1 MKLLSTPDELH
12 AFRASLQGPV
22 GFVPTMG
29 ALHEG
34 HASLV
39 RQARAAND
47 HVIVSIFVN
56 PTQFGPNEDFS
67 RYPRTL
73 QADLDLLQPL
83 GVAAVFAPAA
93 TDIYP
98 QGQAQISFQIR
109 DLDKVLCGASRP
121 GHFNGVLQVVM
132 ILFHLVKPTRA
143 YFGKKDFQQFLLLHT
158 MAKELH
164 MEVEVVPCAIIR
176 EADGLAMSS
185 RNRYLSPQEREQAL
199 FLSRALA
206 HAQANAAHW
215 KNAGEL
221 LAWVRSELA
230 AYPLVRPDYAELL
243 DSRTLQ
249 PVDSLRPEDHPHL
262 FLAAFLGS
270 TRLIDNGPLWP
281 TD

>member
-1 MKLLSTPDELH
+1 MKLLSTLDELH
-12 AFRASLQGPV
+12 GFRAELAGSV

-39 RQARAAND
+39 QQACTAND

-73 QADLDLLQPL
+73 QADLDILRPL
-83 GVAAVFAPAA
+83 GVSAVFAPSAA
-93 TDIYP
+93 DIYP
-98 QGQAQISFQIR
+98 QGDAQISFLIR

-143 YFGKKDFQQFLLLHT
+143 YFGKKDFQQYVLLHT
-158 MAKELH
+158 MARELH
-164 MEVEVVPCAIIR
+164 LDVEVVPCAIIR
-176 EADGLAMSS
+176 EADGLALSS
-185 RNRYLSPQEREQAL
+185 RNRYLSAEERQQAL
-199 FLSRALA
+199 FLSHVLR
-206 HAQANAAHW
+206 HAQATAAQW
-215 KNAGEL
+215 RDAAEIQAWIREEQAGF
-221 LAWVRSELA
+221 
-230 AYPLVRPDYAELL
+230 PLVRLDYAEVL
-243 DSRTLQ
+243 DRRTLK
-249 PVDSLRPEDHPHL
+249 PVSTLASSAQPHL

-270 TRLIDNGPLWP
+270 TRLIDNGPLWSE
-281 TD
+281 D